1 LLPREVFQVDQDP
14 GPKAET
20 TGRGRD
26 PHPLDLAVARVALQ
40 GAAPDRLSVQRGQ
53 DEVAARR
60 RELLRRRRY
69 AERGVVAGF
78 EPGRELLEVALETIL
93 RRRTVGLRHRDEDG
107 ASGGPGQGNRV
118 RRRSAIARPA

>member
-1 LLPREVFQVDQDP
+1 MRVRLVVERRYFAEAVAPVERLRFGESLVGFQPEQRQAALPCEVFQVGQDP
-14 GPKAET
+14 GPEAET

-26 PHPLDLAVARVALQ
+26 PHALDLAIARVALQ

-69 AERGVVAGF
+69 AERGVV
-78 EPGRELLEVALETIL
+78 
-93 RRRTVGLRHRDEDG
+93 
-107 ASGGPGQGNRV
+107 
-118 RRRSAIARPA
+118 